1 MICHNCGSNQIIY
14 QTELSSSICLECGIV
29 IENYEQIINENPYS
43 ENKKIGNNFNLL
55 ISNHIINSD
64 NKIKKLFQK
73 LISTLNLPEYFLQNS
88 IKYYKL
94 ASNKNFTKGRSQILI
109 CCIILYTLCRLNN
122 TQHLLIDFSD
132 ISKINIYK
140 LGYHYLKFIKLF
152 NIKINLIEPSL
163 FLKRFINKLNLEIKI
178 QKNILNN
185 SLRIIQCMKKDWLI
199 EGRNP
204 CGICGAAI
212 YISLSINNIKF
223 DLNSISDIVKISK
236 ETIKKRINEFSN
248 SRFCKFTKEEFL
260 NLNFNNINE
269 GNPPSFI
276 KNRLNELNNIND
288 NFNNENLLNEQILKS
303 ENFFDNDNNALTK
316 CESSKSSKYF
326 NDNLNN
332 NSMNDEKNLFLDAQ
346 IFLGK
351 KHYEEKKFDLNNYN
365 LNYNCNNNTSY
376 NDEILS
382 ELNNSDNSEYIIKDD
397 NEYKIKKA
405 IWEEKNKEWI
415 IEQKEKNKINMKH
428 KVKDKIKEKE
438 KEKNKKNMKLNF
450 ENPKDAILHNDK
462 LLKIRM
468 KNKASFIDEI
478 LHKKIF
484 I

>member
-1 MICHNCGSNQIIY
+1 MICQNCGSNKIIY
-14 QTELSSSICLECGIV
+14 QTELSSSICLECGTV
-29 IENYEQIINENPYS
+29 IENYDQIINENPYS

-73 LISTLNLPEYFLQNS
+73 LISNLNLPEYFLQNS

-94 ASNKNFTKGRSQILI
+94 SSNKNFTKGRSQILI

-152 NIKINLIEPSL
+152 NIKVNIIEPSL

-178 QKNILNN
+178 QKIILNT

-204 CGICGAAI
+204 CGICGATI

-223 DLNSISDIVKISK
+223 DLNTISNIVKISK
-236 ETIKKRINEFSN
+236 ETIKKRINEFSK

-260 NLNFNNINE
+260 NLNFNNIIE
-269 GNPPSFI
+269 ENPPSFI
-276 KNRLNELNNIND
+276 KNRLNELNNINI
-288 NFNNENLLNEQILKS
+288 NENNFEKKIKS
-303 ENFFDNDNNALTK
+303 ENFFDDNENNNLTY
-316 CESSKSSKYF
+316 CESSKSFKNF
-326 NDNLNN
+326 NDNNN
-332 NSMNDEKNLFLDAQ
+332 LINEDKNLFLDAQ
-346 IFLGK
+346 IFLNK
-351 KHYEEKKFDLNNYN
+351 KHYEENNFELNNFN
-365 LNYNCNNNTSY
+365 FNSNINNNNFN
-376 NDEILS
+376 NDEKLS
-382 ELNNSDNSEYIIKDD
+382 ELNENDNSEYIIKDD

-405 IWEEKNKEWI
+405 IWEEKNKDWI
-415 IEQKEKNKINMKH
+415 NEQKEKNKINIKQ
-428 KVKDKIKEKE
+428 KEKNKIKE
-438 KEKNKKNMKLNF
+438 KEKNKKNIKLNY

>member
-1 MICHNCGSNQIIY
+1 MICQNCGSNQIIY
-14 QTELSSSICLECGIV
+14 QNELSSSICLECGIV
-29 IENYEQIINENPYS
+29 IENDDQIINENPFS
-43 ENKKIGNNFNLL
+43 ENKTIGNNFNLL

-64 NKIKKLFQK
+64 NKIKNLFQK

-94 ASNKNFTKGRSQILI
+94 ASNKNFAKGRSQILI
-109 CCIILYTLCRLNN
+109 CSIILYTLCRLNN

-152 NIKINLIEPSL
+152 NIKVNLIEPSL
-163 FLKRFINKLNLEIKI
+163 FLKRFINQLNLEIKI
-178 QKNILNN
+178 QKNILNT
-185 SLRIIQCMKKDWLI
+185 SLRIIQCMKKDWFI

-223 DLNSISDIVKISK
+223 DLNSISKIVKISK
-236 ETIKKRINEFSN
+236 ETIKRRINEFSN
-248 SRFCKFTKEEFL
+248 SRFCKLTKEEFL
-260 NLNFNNINE
+260 NLNFNNISE

-276 KNRLNELNNIND
+276 KNRLNESNNMNNNINND
-288 NFNNENLLNEQILKS
+288 NLLNKQKLQS
-303 ENFFDNDNNALTK
+303 ENFFDNDNNTLTK

-326 NDNLNN
+326 NDNINN
-332 NSMNDEKNLFLDAQ
+332 NSINEDNNLFLDAQ

-351 KHYEEKKFDLNNYN
+351 KHYEEKNFDLNNFN
-365 LNYNCNNNTSY
+365 SNSIFNNNSLN
-376 NDEILS
+376 NDENLS
-382 ELNNSDNSEYIIKDD
+382 ELNDSDNSEYIIKDD

-415 IEQKEKNKINMKH
+415 NEQKEKNKINMKH
-428 KVKDKIKEKE
+428 KEKYQIKE
-438 KEKNKKNMKLNF
+438 KEKNKKNIKLNF